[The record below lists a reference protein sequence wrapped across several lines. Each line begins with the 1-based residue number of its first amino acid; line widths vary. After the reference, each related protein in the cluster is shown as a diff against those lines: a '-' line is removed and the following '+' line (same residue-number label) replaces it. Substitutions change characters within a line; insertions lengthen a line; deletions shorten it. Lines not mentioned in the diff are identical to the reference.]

1 MRTKLKFLFV
11 VPFFALLM
19 FTSCQE
25 EEIEVTTPDE
35 SEVLTETSELT
46 SFIEAASSFDGSED
60 DIIDRASCISV
71 KLPVIVKV
79 RGIELR
85 IDSRAD
91 FMKIR
96 RLYDEFEDD
105 VDRLDIIFPITI
117 TNADHEV
124 VSISNVE
131 ALTRFIAECEGKDD
145 EDTTIRCIDFQYP
158 IAFSVFDA
166 NAEIINTVTV
176 ENDSI
181 LNRFMKRV
189 RNAEVVASL
198 NFPVTMVLADSTSL
212 VAEDNTM
219 LKRIISEARRTC
231 AKANDFSKERLQR
244 YLTRC
249 PWIIKEFKRDN
260 EDRTARFEAY
270 ALNFKND
277 SLVQM
282 RGRNGDVL
290 TGTWGLRPTRRGV
303 LLKMQFDAL
312 ADFTLEWLAYD
323 FEDGKIKIHEVG
335 GNRLIMDRNCEVI
348 IENSRERIHEYLK
361 TCLWRVDSISV
372 SGVDKRR
379 DYIGT
384 PLKFLD
390 DNKVSIRANGELIQG
405 TYALGKRNEEFTL
418 EIDLASRPDLK
429 LQWVINFLREDRI
442 LLTNGNGM
450 LVLKRHCPERDEDFE
465 FITRV
470 LTNGRWKVSTYID
483 QGANETSNYDGYT
496 LAFNENGRVVAA
508 NDTNTYGGSWLAYR
522 ALGLNLG
529 LNFRTQDE
537 PFNELKHR
545 WKLKEIAP
553 ERIEL
558 KDYNAAG
565 EIERILVIEKENI

>member
-1 MRTKLKFLFV
+1 
-11 VPFFALLM
+11 
-19 FTSCQE
+19 
-25 EEIEVTTPDE
+25 
-35 SEVLTETSELT
+35 
-46 SFIEAASSFDGSED
+46 
-60 DIIDRASCISV
+60 
-71 KLPVIVKV
+71 
-79 RGIELR
+79 
-85 IDSRAD
+85 
-91 FMKIR
+91 
-96 RLYDEFEDD
+96 
-105 VDRLDIIFPITI
+105 
-117 TNADHEV
+117 
-124 VSISNVE
+124 
-131 ALTRFIAECEGKDD
+131 
-145 EDTTIRCIDFQYP
+145 
-158 IAFSVFDA
+158 
-166 NAEIINTVTV
+166 
-176 ENDSI
+176 
-181 LNRFMKRV
+181 
-189 RNAEVVASL
+189 
-198 NFPVTMVLADSTSL
+198 
-212 VAEDNTM
+212 
-219 LKRIISEARRTC
+219 
-231 AKANDFSKERLQR
+231 
-244 YLTRC
+244 
-249 PWIIKEFKRDN
+249 
-260 EDRTARFEAY
+260 
-270 ALNFKND
+270 
-277 SLVQM
+277 M